1 MLTLNK
7 MTELEVLTN
16 QVNCRNAVNAQ
27 SEKLSKHLQ
36 EYFSD
41 KAGKKIIKFT
51 PSKQFAKSIKSDLDK
66 ITALFEENTGFRIWF
81 EFGYSAVW
89 CVIQRSYKTS
99 EQSVNYCK
107 REFFVATYNKES
119 GVMNEENYEIGEFRS
134 DYTVEEVLEA
144 RQKIRDLESQLG
156 DIRSQIREVNQH

>member
-7 MTELEVLTN
+7 MTDLEILTN
-16 QVNCRNAVNAQ
+16 QVNCRNLVNAQ

-36 EYFSD
+36 EYFAD

-51 PSKQFAKSIKSDLDK
+51 PSLQFTKAIKSDLDK
-66 ITALFEENTGFRIWF
+66 ITALLEENTGFRIWF
-81 EFGYSAVW
+81 EIGYSSVW
-89 CVIQRSYKTS
+89 CVVQRSYKTS

-107 REFFVATYNKES
+107 REFFAATYNKES

-144 RQKIRDLESQLG
+144 RQKIKDLESQLG
-156 DIRSQIREVNQH
+156 DIRSQIREFNAR